1 MSDEMRLPV
10 NGDFHVQAKNADG
23 TWRGIAY
30 RKTLP
35 HATQL
40 ALWVARTDKTEARV
54 REISRGVRVD
64 RWRPVFVCQKDGTY
78 TGRRDYEPDYGDGQG
93 SF

>member
-30 RKTLP
+30 RQKLP

-40 ALWVARTDKTEARV
+40 AMWVARTDKTEARV
-54 REISRGVRVD
+54 REVYRGARVD
-64 RWRPVFVCQKDGTY
+64 RWRPVFVCQKDGSY
-78 TGRRDYEPDYGDGQG
+78 KGDRDCDDDYGDGQG
-93 SF
+93 

>member
-10 NGDFHVQAKNADG
+10 NGDYHVQAKNADG

-54 REISRGVRVD
+54 RELDRGIRVD
-64 RWRPVFVCQKDGTY
+64 RWRPVFVCQKDGSY
-78 TGRRDYEPDYGDGQG
+78 TGRLAYEDYGDGQG

>member
-10 NGDFHVQAKNADG
+10 NGDYHIQAKNADG

-30 RKTLP
+30 RRELH

-40 ALWVARTDKTEARV
+40 ALWVARTDKTVARV
-54 REISRGVRVD
+54 REVRRGARVD
-64 RWRPVFVCQKDGTY
+64 HWHPVFLCQKDSTH
-78 TGRRDYEPDYGDGQG
+78 TGKRYEDEDYGDGQG